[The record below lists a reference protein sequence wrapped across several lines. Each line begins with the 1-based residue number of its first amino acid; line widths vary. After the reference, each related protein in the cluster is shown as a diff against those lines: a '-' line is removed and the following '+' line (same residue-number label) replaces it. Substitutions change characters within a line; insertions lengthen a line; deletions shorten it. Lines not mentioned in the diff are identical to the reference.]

1 MIKTLKERKRMLVS
15 PHVFLLSFTQV
26 FYLCF
31 LWNSRAAI
39 LRYVYTYRH
48 VRKSL
53 VYTQN
58 SEGGVFC
65 RVLSYLYGLDHTWA
79 CFVIFD

>member
-15 PHVFLLSFTQV
+15 PHVSLLSFTQV

-31 LWNSRAAI
+31 LWNSGVAI
-39 LRYVYTYRH
+39 LRYAYTCCH
-48 VRKSL
+48 VRKNL
-53 VYTQN
+53 VYTRN
-58 SEGGVFC
+58 SEGVVFC
-65 RVLSYLYGLDHTWA
+65 RVLSYLHGLDRTWA